1 MSVKLKQIVATVKE
15 SILLKF
21 RHFVDLGE
29 KLKDITELRSIQ
41 EDISYV
47 LFSLKA
53 EILKHRS
60 GNR

>member
-1 MSVKLKQIVATVKE
+1 MATVKG